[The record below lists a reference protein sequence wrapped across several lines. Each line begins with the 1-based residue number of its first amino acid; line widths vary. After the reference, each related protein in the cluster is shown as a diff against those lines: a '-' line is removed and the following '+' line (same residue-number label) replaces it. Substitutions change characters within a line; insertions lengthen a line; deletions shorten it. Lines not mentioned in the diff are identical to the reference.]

1 MGESIG
7 WHYVC
12 LFCRAY
18 VVSTLLQLPIE
29 SQLKLHA
36 IFPQQRIKSLLP
48 PPTITRTTATTTT
61 RTTTRKVSR
70 EIIKILITQ
79 LYGKLVDPISHR
91 SLKSQRKVKNTH
103 KSQLGT
109 QSLFTSAALG
119 PFDGFVCCSL
129 HLSSFRTISD
139 FYNRFSMLV
148 ISYYFQHLFALCYR
162 GIAKP

>member
-1 MGESIG
+1 M
-7 WHYVC
+7 C

-48 PPTITRTTATTTT
+48 PPAITRTTTATTTT

-103 KSQLGT
+103 KASWALNRCLPQRLLGPLMA
-109 QSLFTSAALG
+109 LFTPQS
-119 PFDGFVCCSL
+119 CSL
-129 HLSSFRTISD
+129 HLSSCRTISD

>member
-1 MGESIG
+1 MQVSSNLSFAWMLFMIPAADPNYAPWKLPCAYGINHDYNILMAHQGIDKGEGWGGKSIG

-91 SLKSQRKVKNTH
+91 SLKSQR
-103 KSQLGT
+103 
-109 QSLFTSAALG
+109 
-119 PFDGFVCCSL
+119 
-129 HLSSFRTISD
+129 
-139 FYNRFSMLV
+139 
-148 ISYYFQHLFALCYR
+148 
-162 GIAKP
+162 

>member
-1 MGESIG
+1 M
-7 WHYVC
+7 C

-48 PPTITRTTATTTT
+48 PPTITTT

-103 KSQLGT
+103 KASWALNRCLPQRLLGPLMA
-109 QSLFTSAALG
+109 LFTPQS
-119 PFDGFVCCSL
+119 CSL
-129 HLSSFRTISD
+129 HPSSFRTISD

-148 ISYYFQHLFALCYR
+148 ISYCFQHLFALCYR